1 MYFKYREW
9 KEEEPGLVDTSK
21 IGDQLRTIVK
31 SKIYNGLT
39 ESDLEISKRAHALF
53 STLLKIGGPN

>member
-39 ESDLEISKRAHALF
+39 ETHF
-53 STLLKIGGPN
+53 